1 MREGGKGLRRL
12 GFAALFMLAAS
23 AATAQTQELAI
34 GQRNLACGS
43 PTSLNDGWPTATP
56 ESVGL
61 DGSRLC
67 GIAAKLAATNAN
79 VHAVVIARHGR
90 LVFEQYFN
98 GQDELWGTDRG
109 PHEFDATTKH
119 DMRSVSKSVTSLLVG
134 IAIDRE
140 LIKGVDEPILKFFP
154 DYAAVKTAGW
164 DKVTLRHLLTM
175 TSGMQNGT
183 RTAPGPICKMT
194 NGNSASMPTRSG
206 MSCRSQSRRLRT
218 LSGTTT
224 AVEQTCSAT
233 SSNVCPASRLR
244 RSRAKRC
251 SRRSASRTGNG

>member
-1 MREGGKGLRRL
+1 MREGGKKLRRL
-12 GFAALFMLAAS
+12 GLAAVFLLAAS
-23 AATAQTQELAI
+23 AAGAQTQEFST

-67 GIAAKLAATNAN
+67 GIAARLAATNAN

-90 LVFEQYFN
+90 LVFEQYFT
-98 GQDELWGTDRG
+98 GHDELWGTDRG

-140 LIKGVDEPILKFFP
+140 LIKSVDEPYPQI
-154 DYAAVKTAGW
+154 
-164 DKVTLRHLLTM
+164 
-175 TSGMQNGT
+175 
-183 RTAPGPICKMT
+183 
-194 NGNSASMPTRSG
+194 
-206 MSCRSQSRRLRT
+206 
-218 LSGTTT
+218 LSGLLG
-224 AVEQTCSAT
+224 AENGGLGQHHPPSPPDHDVGHAMGSE
-233 SSNVCPASRLR
+233 PPLG
-244 RSRAKRC
+244 
-251 SRRSASRTGNG
+251 RSAK